1 MVLSHGVRDGT
12 PVSHPE
18 GPALRPS
25 TVARRGVAVYLR
37 RCSRPQ
43 LTAVHPA
50 KTIVIFA
57 CPFLA
62 QCGRVDKTTFSA
74 VCLAW
79 LTVGC
84 IEQEPSRAEMRQ
96 ALVQVVGQGASMGME
111 TDILELTTS
120 FTIGQGVEAA
130 VEEVRDLVASQIPCS
145 TVTVQPGH
153 LSIDFGEL
161 SDLCL
166 YRGRTYAGVVSVD
179 FERRADVFFVNHS
192 YTGFTNG
199 VVTLDGTADVTWTG
213 GTRTISTDLSFESGG
228 DTLDVQAER
237 TQVFSVCPGVEA
249 ICVSI
254 DGQRQWQNAAGDW
267 DMSIDG
273 VELRSIDPVPESGTY
288 SVTTPKGEDVS
299 MTFERV
305 DQDTIAVVVSGGRHE
320 FAFHVTAAGQVNEG

>member
-1 MVLSHGVRDGT
+1 M
-12 PVSHPE
+12 
-18 GPALRPS
+18 
-25 TVARRGVAVYLR
+25 
-37 RCSRPQ
+37 
-43 LTAVHPA
+43 
-50 KTIVIFA
+50 
-57 CPFLA
+57 
-62 QCGRVDKTTFSA
+62 DKTTFSA
-74 VCLAW
+74 ICLAW

-84 IEQEPSRAEMRQ
+84 IEQEPSRAQMRQ

-111 TDILELTTS
+111 SEILELTTS

-130 VEEVRDLVASQIPCS
+130 VEEVRELVASQIPCS
-145 TVTVQPGH
+145 TVSVQPGH

-161 SDLCL
+161 SDSCL
-166 YRGRTYAGVVSVD
+166 HRGRTYAGAVSVD
-179 FERRADVFFVNHS
+179 FERRADVFLVSHS
-192 YTGFTNG
+192 YAGFTNG

-213 GTRTISTDLSFESGG
+213 STRTISTDLSFESDD

-237 TQVFSVCPGVEA
+237 TQVFSVCAGIEA

-254 DGQRQWQNAAGDW
+254 DGQRQWHNAAGDW

-273 VELRSIDPVPESGTY
+273 VALRSIDPVPESGTY
-288 SVTTPKGEDVS
+288 SVTTPQGKDVA